1 MRASPDSREQKMTS
15 IDDYEKKLLQL
26 RADYMRR
33 REAIHKDT
41 HHQDEP
47 VEKDFAE
54 QVSQRETEDVLGA
67 LEEEAKQV
75 VMQIDNALLRIKS
88 GEYGICACCGE
99 EIPAARLDA
108 IPYAQYCVDC
118 AEDLSR

>member
-1 MRASPDSREQKMTS
+1 MTS
-15 IDDYEKKLLQL
+15 IEDYEKKLLQL
-26 RADYMRR
+26 RAGYMRR

-41 HHQDEP
+41 HHQNEP

-67 LEEEAKQV
+67 LEEDAKQV
-75 VMQIDNALLRIKS
+75 VMQIDNALLRIKA
-88 GEYGICACCGE
+88 GEYGICTYCGE

-118 AEDLSR
+118 AEDLSHSIK